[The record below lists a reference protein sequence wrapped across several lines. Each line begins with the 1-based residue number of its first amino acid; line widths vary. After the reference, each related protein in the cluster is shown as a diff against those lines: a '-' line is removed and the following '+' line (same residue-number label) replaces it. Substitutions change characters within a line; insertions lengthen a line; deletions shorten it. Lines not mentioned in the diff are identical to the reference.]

1 MMKTLIEKY
10 SLNRIFLII
19 LLISLCFSM
28 IFLYGCDKDGEQD
41 LNSQSLLYQFSPSE
55 IKSAENFSCN
65 VIDSKNRAEFVVEGE
80 DAVVLY
86 SLIYDKRED
95 RRRVD
100 LTTSY
105 IGDVIYLE
113 FYEGNSSD
121 ICYFGSFSI
130 SEYDLVLYS
139 SGTISSE
146 DNWYSFPRGAYSEI
160 CDFID
165 GKK

>member
-1 MMKTLIEKY
+1 MMKTLIKKY

-28 IFLYGCDKDGEQD
+28 IFLSGCNKYNEQY
-41 LNSQSLLYQFSPSE
+41 LNNLSLLYQLSSSE

-65 VIDSKNRAEFVVEGE
+65 VIDSKNGAELVVEGE

-95 RRRVD
+95 GRRVD

-121 ICYFGSFSI
+121 I
-130 SEYDLVLYS
+130 
-139 SGTISSE
+139 
-146 DNWYSFPRGAYSEI
+146 
-160 CDFID
+160 
-165 GKK
+165 